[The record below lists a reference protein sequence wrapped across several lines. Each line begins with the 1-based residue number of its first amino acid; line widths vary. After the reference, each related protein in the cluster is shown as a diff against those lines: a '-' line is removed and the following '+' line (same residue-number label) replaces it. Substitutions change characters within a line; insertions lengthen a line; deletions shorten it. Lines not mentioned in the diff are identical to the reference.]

1 MSKFDNSCSNSTKQN
16 QAEVMTDIWPSFMY
30 LQMPPVFK
38 TGTKRGITGV
48 LGETGQSLCQN
59 IQISNLYDSWR
70 TPFKVCTLAGRYR
83 CKWLAGRAPGKYDCK
98 EQLPLWA
105 LCLVPS
111 SSASGTLLGSRLEPK
126 PELPSAF
133 WPSASGILWIQ
144 AQLTTKLGSLCT
156 AGSGHCYTGL
166 LLTCDI

>member
-48 LGETGQSLCQN
+48 LGEIGQSLCQN

-83 CKWLAGRAPGKYDCK
+83 CKWQVELLENMTAKNSSHCEHCAWFHPA
-98 EQLPLWA
+98 LPLA
-105 LCLVPS
+105 HCLAAGWNQNQSCP
-111 SSASGTLLGSRLEPK
+111 
-126 PELPSAF
+126 
-133 WPSASGILWIQ
+133 
-144 AQLTTKLGSLCT
+144 QLSDPQLQE
-156 AGSGHCYTGL
+156 HCGYRHS
-166 LLTCDI
+166 